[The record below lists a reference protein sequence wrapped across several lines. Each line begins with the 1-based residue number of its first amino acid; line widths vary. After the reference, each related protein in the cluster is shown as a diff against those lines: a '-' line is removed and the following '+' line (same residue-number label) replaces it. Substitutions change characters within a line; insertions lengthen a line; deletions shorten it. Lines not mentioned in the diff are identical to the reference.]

1 MEFHKG
7 WQKYKGNYYT
17 QKMVCNIK
25 GNGHNIMWPV
35 FFLVKI
41 NCFIKALICVNKILG
56 QYQGTIDWFKNSYAS
71 NNLEYKILVQL
82 LQLFKFGNLPCM
94 LNLRQ
99 GIFNIL
105 VTFPLTDIFCQ

>member
-1 MEFHKG
+1 MACERVFMEFHKG

-56 QYQGTIDWFKNSYAS
+56 QYQGTIIYFIEILLTKCNS
-71 NNLEYKILVQL
+71 
-82 LQLFKFGNLPCM
+82 
-94 LNLRQ
+94 
-99 GIFNIL
+99 NIHGT
-105 VTFPLTDIFCQ
+105 VK